1 MEDYEKKWKKKLKV
15 NMNEQPTV
23 ICQGCKNEYWK
34 PLVKIKV
41 ISPLLTGFS
50 LKTYAMQQ
58 YFECTR
64 CGSVISIETPG
75 EAGIEIKPYDLRK
88 NNGFREK

>member
-1 MEDYEKKWKKKLKV
+1 MPNKKPYKRTLKV
-15 NMNEQPTV
+15 NLNEQDTV
-23 ICQGCKNEYWK
+23 ICKGCHNQFWK

-41 ISPLLTGFS
+41 VSPILIGST

-64 CGSVISIETPG
+64 CGSVINIESQD
-75 EAGIEIKPYDLRK
+75 GIEIKPYDERAANLA
-88 NNGFREK
+88 GREK